1 MALLRPFLLA
11 ATVLPLSLI
20 ACGGGD
26 DDSQPTPAG
35 THYHYV
41 VSKVD
46 VPTNNQTSTE
56 YGLDLDGK
64 PPVDNQLG
72 MVLSQLSSPT
82 LGGFDIQGTINKAVL
97 EGSIILLA
105 DVQTSD
111 ATFASDGA
119 TGMSVYLGE
128 NPVPSACNGSAD
140 TAECTGDSCTGCGH
154 QLSPSGGMF
163 DVKAGNDDLALA
175 GKIVGGTFTGG
186 PGNLTIQIALSG
198 DQPIELDL
206 IGARVKASQMS
217 ADTLGSVIIG
227 GALSQDDINNK
238 VIPAVVTQLQPT
250 IARDCTDLTNPP
262 DCGCAASST
271 GKTIL
276 GIFDKNPVDCK
287 ITQDEVVNNQVVA
300 SLLAPDVTI
309 NGVKALSLG
318 IRVKAEKATFTPA
331 GQ

>member
-1 MALLRPFLLA
+1 MN
-11 ATVLPLSLI
+11 
-20 ACGGGD
+20 
-26 DDSQPTPAG
+26 
-35 THYHYV
+35 
-41 VSKVD
+41 KVD
-46 VPTNNQTSTE
+46 VPTNNQQSTE

-64 PPVDNQLG
+64 APVDNQLG
-72 MVLSQLSSPT
+72 MVLSQLASPS

-97 EGSIILLA
+97 DGSIILLA

-111 ATFASDGA
+111 ATFASDSA
-119 TGMSVYLGE
+119 TGLSVYLGQ
-128 NPVPSACNGSAD
+128 NPMPAACNTGEMAD
-140 TAECTGDSCTGCGH
+140 CTGDTCTGCGH
-154 QLSPSGGMF
+154 QLSPSGGSF
-163 DVKAGNDDLALA
+163 DVMAGNSDLALA
-175 GKIVGGTFTGG
+175 GKIVGGTFNGG

-198 DQPIELDL
+198 APIELDL

-217 ADTLGSVIIG
+217 AATIGSMILG

-250 IARDCTDLTNPP
+250 IARDCTMLNNPP

-276 GIFDKNPVDCK
+276 GIFDKNPVDCM
-287 ITQDEVVNNQVVA
+287 ITQDEVVNNAVVS

-318 IRVKAEKATFTPA
+318 IKVTAEMATFP
-331 GQ
+331 QQ